1 MSPNFAKNNA
11 RKLGLERSSQK
22 KENEPVSPKNAIW
35 TMIAKKTCEQSSQK
49 IAAM

>member
-1 MSPNFAKNNA
+1 MRENWVWTFFA
-11 RKLGLERSSQK
+11 K
-22 KENEPVSPKNAIW
+22 KENEPASPKNAIW